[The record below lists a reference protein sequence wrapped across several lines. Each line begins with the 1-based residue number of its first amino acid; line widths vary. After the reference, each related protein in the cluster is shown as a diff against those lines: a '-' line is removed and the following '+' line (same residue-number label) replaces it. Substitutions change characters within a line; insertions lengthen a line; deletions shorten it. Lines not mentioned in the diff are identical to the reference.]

1 MKRRKIMIELI
12 AIEVYSANSEKKL
25 SNIWLNKN
33 FENIKEMEI
42 FVNNFFENKK
52 LYILYP
58 FYRVIN

>member
-1 MKRRKIMIELI
+1 MIELI
-12 AIEVYSANSEKKL
+12 AIEVYSAKSEKKL